1 MSDASRSMFAREV
14 DFKLEVTINA
24 YAACRALSVRA
35 RDINVQF
42 KQHQEGTEVEQP
54 NPTVGA
60 LSDYSV
66 GRIEL
71 KAGPNSGDE
80 DSAETKA

>member
-1 MSDASRSMFAREV
+1 MSDPSPSMFAGEV
-14 DFKLEVTINA
+14 DFRLEVTINA

-35 RDINVQF
+35 RDINVKFRQLP
-42 KQHQEGTEVEQP
+42 EGTGGEQP

-60 LSDYSV
+60 LTDYSV
-66 GRIEL
+66 GRIDL

-80 DSAETKA
+80 TSLKEKE